1 MASTTILRR
10 VGIAAVVLA
19 TAFAAWGGFSYWQ
32 ATTSDTIAATAARDD
47 VLSAGRTA
55 VATMT
60 SLDYRSVDEG
70 LARWLDTSTGAL
82 HDELKASLDGSKQQI
97 QQAKATTTGTVLD
110 LALTELDEPR
120 GTATLIAA
128 VEIVVRPETGE
139 PASKRNRFQAELVR
153 TPAGWKVGGLAQ
165 VPYIPV

>member
-1 MASTTILRR
+1 MSILRR
-10 VGIAAVVLA
+10 VGVTATVLA

-32 ATTSDTIAATAARDD
+32 ATTSDTVAAAAARDD
-47 VLSAGRTA
+47 VLTAGRTA
-55 VATMT
+55 MATMT
-60 SLDYRSVDEG
+60 SLDYRDVDAG

-82 HDELKASLDGSKQQI
+82 HEELKASLEGSKQQI

-120 GTATLIAA
+120 GTARLIAA
-128 VEIVVRPETGE
+128 VEMVVKPETGE
-139 PASKRNRFQAELVR
+139 PATKRSRFQAELIR

>member
-1 MASTTILRR
+1 MSILRR
-10 VGIAAVVLA
+10 AGVTATVLA

-32 ATTSDTIAATAARDD
+32 ATTSDTVAAAAARDD
-47 VLSAGRTA
+47 VLTAGRTA

-60 SLDYRSVDEG
+60 SLDYRDVDAG

-82 HDELKASLDGSKQQI
+82 HEELKASLEGSKQQI

-120 GTATLIAA
+120 GTARLIAA
-128 VEIVVRPETGE
+128 VEMVVKPEIGE
-139 PASKRNRFQAELVR
+139 PATKRSRFQAELIR